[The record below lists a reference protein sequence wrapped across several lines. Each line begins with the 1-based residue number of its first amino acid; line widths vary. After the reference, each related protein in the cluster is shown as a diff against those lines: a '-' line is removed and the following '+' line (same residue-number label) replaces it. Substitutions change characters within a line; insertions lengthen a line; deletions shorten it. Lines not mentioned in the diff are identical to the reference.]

1 MNRKE
6 VRELILRAGGSE
18 KRVEATKAL
27 AHKLGVDRMT
37 PFRWWVS
44 GRIPK
49 WWIEK
54 VRELGAKLPDSNT
67 ATTVQSKTYETAS
80 SPDDTQ

>member
-54 VRELGAKLPDSNT
+54 VRELGAKLPDSSTSVT
-67 ATTVQSKTYETAS
+67 AKSMGYSNKH
-80 SPDDTQ
+80 PLDDH